1 MKRIF
6 IQNGD
11 VDGWIN
17 TSYIDSVYYQK
28 QSPYI
33 YYLYIGLVSGKKY
46 REKYYTEEQC
56 KKRMEYIYKYVK

>member
-28 QSPYI
+28 ESSDV
-33 YYLYIGLVSGKKY
+33 YYLYIGLMSGRKY
-46 REKYYTEEQC
+46 KEEYITKEQC
-56 KKRMEYIYKYVK
+56 LKRMESIYNYVK